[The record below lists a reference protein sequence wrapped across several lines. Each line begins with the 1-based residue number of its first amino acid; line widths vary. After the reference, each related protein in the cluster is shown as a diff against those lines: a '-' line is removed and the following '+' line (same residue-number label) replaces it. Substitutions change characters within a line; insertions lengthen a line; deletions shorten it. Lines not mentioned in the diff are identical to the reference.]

1 MANAANAL
9 TFAASAAA
17 MLLTKEAKWDYA
29 LAKSTFDA
37 YFAALSN
44 FNYFSIATLLAFYAA
59 MVFLD

>member
-1 MANAANAL
+1 LANAAKAL

-17 MLLTKEAKWDYA
+17 MLLTNEAKWDYA

-44 FNYFSIATLLAFYAA
+44 FNYFSIATLLAF
-59 MVFLD
+59 